1 MKQVKMY
8 RYIGLNGILTT
19 YILLEGINHTL
30 RYHLSADEGKLLTNG
45 DKKVKVIEIDASDID
60 NWYEINDP
68 EANLDKK

>member
-19 YILLEGINHTL
+19 YILLEGINHKL